1 MAGNEELLKF
11 QGSAEHV
18 VRLGLRSKAATIR
31 RLAPDIAHYLELG
44 YSLGQ
49 LLDVLLQ
56 AGLAPTPLSTFK
68 SVLARWRAG
77 RRTNRADKGNGAN
90 QATTLQRPQ
99 K

>member
-1 MAGNEELLKF
+1 MAGNKELLLF
-11 QGSAEHV
+11 QRLAEHV
-18 VRLGLRSKAATIR
+18 VGLGLRSKAATIR
-31 RLAPDIAHYLELG
+31 RLAPDIAHYLKLG

-68 SVLARWRAG
+68 SVLARWRAD
-77 RRTNRADKGNGAN
+77 RTALKAEKGDGAN
-90 QATTLQRPQ
+90 MATTLHRQE